1 MSSELKRVILSKAEE
16 EAKKIISKAEEEA
29 KKIIEEAYNLK
40 QQEIL
45 KEKERIAK
53 EVNYETK
60 IAEARLRARMII
72 AEAKNEILELL
83 KKYVWNYLNNLNP
96 VLREQSLLNLTKE
109 AINAI
114 LEDLSGSDKK
124 VVIYVSKK
132 ELELAKKVAEFLSKE
147 LNLVI
152 DVKEMDIL
160 GGVVVSSPDG
170 NIMIDNSY
178 ENRLKRV
185 IEIFLSELRK
195 EVFS

>member
-114 LEDLSGSDKK
+114 LED
-124 VVIYVSKK
+124 
-132 ELELAKKVAEFLSKE
+132 
-147 LNLVI
+147 
-152 DVKEMDIL
+152 
-160 GGVVVSSPDG
+160 
-170 NIMIDNSY
+170 
-178 ENRLKRV
+178 
-185 IEIFLSELRK
+185 
-195 EVFS
+195 